1 MSKITSIGYLKN
13 DATLISPEECLRDC
27 LENDIR
33 KRGAFKECKK
43 LIVIGLDDNDDKY
56 SWSFNQAGM
65 SASEIIALLEIT
77 KKQIIDQYMG

>member
-1 MSKITSIGYLKN
+1 MGDIKNIGYIKN
-13 DATLISPEECLRDC
+13 DAKLISPEQCLRDC

-33 KRGAFKECKK
+33 KRGAFIEGKK

-65 SASEIIALLEIT
+65 STSEIVALLEIC
-77 KKQIIDQYMG
+77 KKQIIDNYMG